1 MTQFNMPVGAAPALV
16 ITAPA
21 ATYTSAYFVQ
31 NLGAWP
37 VYIGG
42 IGVTPQ
48 NGIQLQQNNTIDITG
63 MFGSVYACTG
73 YQTTST
79 SSTASVSTTANTS
92 QINIGSLTNFA
103 TGSTFV
109 VGVIGKPGSE
119 SAAVA
124 TIVGTTAV
132 TTAVPLQYA
141 HAAGEAVTLVTSQPS
156 NLSVAAGVI

>member
-31 NLGAWP
+31 NLGTWP
-37 VYIGG
+37 VYVGG

-48 NGIQLQQNNTIDITG
+48 NGIQLQQGNALDITG
-63 MFGSVYACTG
+63 MFGNVYACTG
-73 YQTTST
+73 YQTTANA
-79 SSTASVSTTANTS
+79 STASVSTTAGTS
-92 QINIGSLTNFA
+92 QINIGSLTGFN

-109 VGVIGKPGSE
+109 VGALNKPGSE

-124 TIVGTTAV
+124 TILGATAV

-141 HAAGEAVTLVTSQPS
+141 HAAGEVVTVVTSQSS
-156 NLSVAAGVI
+156 NISVAAGAV